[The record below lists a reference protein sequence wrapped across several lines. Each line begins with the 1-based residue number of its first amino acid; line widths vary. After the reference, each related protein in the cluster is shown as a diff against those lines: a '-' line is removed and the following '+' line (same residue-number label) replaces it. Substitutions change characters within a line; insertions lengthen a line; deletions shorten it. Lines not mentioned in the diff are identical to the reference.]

1 MKDGKP
7 WVGDAVRDGATG
19 RKAIVT
25 DVQHGSRYIL
35 RPHAGGG
42 PTWVAE
48 DPERLTVI
56 TSSPHST

>member
-25 DVQHGSRYIL
+25 DVQRGSRYIL

-48 DPERLTVI
+48 DPETLTVV
-56 TSSPHST
+56 TREQE

>member
-7 WVGDAVRDGATG
+7 WVGDAVHDGATG

-25 DVQHGSRYIL
+25 DVQGGEAYVL

-42 PTWVAE
+42 PAWVAKDAE
-48 DPERLTVI
+48 KLTVI
-56 TSSPHST
+56 TRDQA

>member
-25 DVQHGSRYIL
+25 DVQGGERYIL

-48 DPERLTVI
+48 DPEGLTMI
-56 TSSPHST
+56 TSEQA